1 MALRPETARAPSGH
15 GQPEIDTKHAALVES
30 WVMESVAERSFASL
44 ELTAETLASLEAKGY
59 KAPTDCQAETVPRA
73 LSGKDLVVQ
82 SRTGTGKTAAFAIP
96 VVEKVDPAREEVQ
109 ALVLAP
115 TRELAIQVAQEVLEI
130 GRGRGVRVEAIYGG
144 DSMER
149 QVEGIRAGAHV
160 IVGTPGRILDH
171 LRRRTLRFDAVH
183 LLILDEADRMLD
195 MGFAVEMGQ
204 IMEYVPSERQT
215 LLFSATV
222 PLGIRGLIYHYLQ
235 DPEWVLLSE
244 DQIYVKEVEHLY
256 CLTPKLHKEAT
267 LYKLLEYENPASSM
281 VFCNTREETRQVY
294 TFLTGKG
301 LPSAML
307 SSDLP
312 QRKRE
317 KVLGGF
323 RAGEI
328 RHLVTTDVASRGIDI
343 EDLSHVFI
351 FSTPDS
357 PEQYIHRAGR
367 TGRVG
372 KSGRAIS
379 LVSAMDLMNFN
390 RLVRRYHV
398 EVLELQVPS
407 DEEVQ
412 ARKVE
417 RIVARLVAEG
427 QVLPLE
433 DFAEFGPIAR
443 RVAEHE
449 HHDRVVA
456 LLLRRFFQA
465 PPEEIE
471 DVTVPERPLPPRR
484 EGNSFRRRHRRR

>member
-1 MALRPETARAPSGH
+1 M
-15 GQPEIDTKHAALVES
+15 DTVTVH
-30 WVMESVAERSFASL
+30 RSFAAL
-44 ELTAETLASLEAKGY
+44 ELSAQTLASLEAMGY
-59 KAPTDCQAETVPRA
+59 KAPTDVQFETIPKA
-73 LSGKDLVVQ
+73 LTGKDLVVQ
-82 SRTGTGKTAAFAIP
+82 SRTGTGKTAAFGIP
-96 VVEKVDPAREEVQ
+96 IVEKIDPERDAVQ
-109 ALVLAP
+109 AVVLAP
-115 TRELAIQVAQEVLEI
+115 TRELALQVAQEIAEI
-130 GRGRGVRVEAIYGG
+130 GRGKGVKVQSVYGG
-144 DSMER
+144 DSMDR
-149 QVEGIRAGAHV
+149 QIEGIRAGAHV
-160 IVGTPGRILDH
+160 IAGTPGRVLDH
-171 LRRRTLRFDAVH
+171 LRRRTLKFDAVKTFV
-183 LLILDEADRMLD
+183 LDEADRMLD

-204 IMEYVPSERQT
+204 IMEFVPAERQT

-256 CLTPKLHKEAT
+256 CLTPKLHKETT

-281 VFCNTREETRQVY
+281 IFCNTKEETRLVY
-294 TFLTGKG
+294 TFLGGKG
-301 LPSAML
+301 MAVAML

-312 QRKRE
+312 QRRRE
-317 KVLGGF
+317 KVMGGF
-323 RAGEI
+323 RLGEI

-390 RLVRRYHV
+390 RLVKRYHV
-398 EVLELQVPS
+398 EVKELAVPS

-412 ARKVE
+412 SRKVD
-417 RIVARLVAEG
+417 RIVTVLAAEG
-427 QVLPLE
+427 QNLPLE
-433 DFAEFGPIAR
+433 DFAEFSPIAR

-449 HHDRVVA
+449 HRDRIVA
-456 LLLRRFFQA
+456 LLLRKNFQA
-465 PPEEIE
+465 PPPEAE
-471 DVTVPERPLPPRR
+471 DEPPAPASPPRR
-484 EGNSFRRRHRRR
+484 EGGGGFRRRRRRR